1 MKPGEPVG
9 DTSNNEE
16 KRVQKNA
23 SRGLYTPTGPGVEP
37 GRMKAARGTRRTSPD
52 PGVFSRDIGDTNM
65 PARSASRARQHPTDI
80 TASNYGFNK
89 ARPWTRYPSGYPRY
103 SAFIAADEDKSTT
116 IFRRFQRLSTRN
128 LLYLESELSELEAEQ
143 DRLDLDA
150 KRDEDLVLS
159 AESWELL
166 CMQASGGCAMPF
178 DDNTQEGFEQSERN
192 SRLQEAAQERLH
204 LALRIREVL
213 TAYQTALKL
222 EHDILALKSPERRP
236 LKGVRRIFYTS
247 HNTPLPRK
255 GSKGPV
261 KGGAVGSGAGMISG
275 KISAHLDPKN
285 EQDLCVLAPHIEK
298 DRLTRLFEGHLSYFF
313 RIRTPD
319 GLSDFVSH
327 TKVALAVTILSG
339 LVATLFL
346 IGAIVGLYWVD
357 DPRAKL
363 GILSGLTVA
372 FAGSLAMFTNARRQ
386 DVFAAT
392 AAYAAVL
399 VVFIS
404 GNLKTSERGTSTQ
417 SPSSPIPPLPSSTQI
432 LGTTS
437 ATFVAAVTT
446 TTAMTGPGVSFPTA
460 TPQPDPGSL
469 STGDKIGLGVGVG
482 VVSLLLAF
490 LVWFCKFW
498 KQFRV
503 RKRIP
508 RTPAERSPA

>member
-1 MKPGEPVG
+1 MASMQPGEPVG
-9 DTSNNEE
+9 DASKDGE
-16 KRVQKNA
+16 KRVQANA
-23 SRGLYTPTGPGVEP
+23 SRGLYTPAGPGVE
-37 GRMKAARGTRRTSPD
+37 
-52 PGVFSRDIGDTNM
+52 
-65 PARSASRARQHPTDI
+65 PARSASRARHHPTD
-80 TASNYGFNK
+80 TEAASQYGFNK

-103 SAFIAADEDKSTT
+103 SAFVAADEDKSTT

-150 KRDEDLVLS
+150 KRDEELVLS
-159 AESWELL
+159 AQSWELL
-166 CMQASGGCAMPF
+166 CMQAAGGCAMPF
-178 DDNTQEGFEQSERN
+178 DDNTHEGLEKSERN
-192 SRLQEAAQERLH
+192 SHLQEAAQERLH

-222 EHDILALKSPERRP
+222 EHDILALKSPNRRP

-346 IGAIVGLYWVD
+346 IGAMVGLYWVD

-386 DVFAAT
+386 DVFAST

-404 GNLKTSERGTSTQ
+404 GNLKTTERGGTSTQ
-417 SPSSPIPPLPSSTQI
+417 SVSSSPIPPPLPSTRI

-437 ATFVAAVTT
+437 ATFITVVTT
-446 TTAMTGPGVSFPTA
+446 TAATNASGLSFPPS
-460 TPQPDPGSL
+460 TPQPGPSSL
-469 STGDKIGLGVGVG
+469 STGDKIGLGIGFGVG
-482 VVSLLLAF
+482 SLLFIF
-490 LVWFCKFW
+490 LVASCWVFFKR
-498 KQFRV
+498 FRV
-503 RKRIP
+503 PKRVP
-508 RTPAERSPA
+508 RTPAERSSA